1 MPGYRC
7 VGPLQYQHLSG
18 RRHRL
23 QLGTEQFK
31 KLLETAEEEVPELVP
46 FLAMAGFAGARRSE
60 LVREYAEDQVLEWED
75 VDWQKQLI
83 TARLL
88 LPSPADISLGACWQS
103 SLVSFSEYCL
113 PASLNPTRAKFVQSE
128 SGSLILQPRRKRSIV
143 VIDPPICIPST
154 PPFVDS
160 EAVRQGIRT
169 RGGWV
174 SPESLVFL
182 EPRRA
187 QIES

>member
-1 MPGYRC
+1 MAATTQA
-7 VGPLQYQHLSG
+7 LQ
-18 RRHRL
+18 RRPPRHSVATH
-23 QLGTEQFK
+23 QK
-31 KLLETAEEEVPELVP
+31 KRFIRIP
-46 FLAMAGFAGARRSE
+46 
-60 LVREYAEDQVLEWED
+60 Q
-75 VDWQKQLI
+75 
-83 TARLL
+83 
-88 LPSPADISLGACWQS
+88 
-103 SLVSFSEYCL
+103 
-113 PASLNPTRAKFVQSE
+113 RAKFVQSE

-160 EAVRQGIRT
+160 KAVRQGIRT

-174 SPESLVFL
+174 SPESPVFL

>member
-1 MPGYRC
+1 MLFVIRMLRIGWC
-7 VGPLQYQHLSG
+7 VQEKRDWASFLNEWAILRPSANGIIWKH
-18 RRHRL
+18 
-23 QLGTEQFK
+23 
-31 KLLETAEEEVPELVP
+31 LLEKKVRVGLR
-46 FLAMAGFAGARRSE
+46 FGAR
-60 LVREYAEDQVLEWED
+60 LA
-75 VDWQKQLI
+75 
-83 TARLL
+83 
-88 LPSPADISLGACWQS
+88 LPSPAHISFGACCPS
-103 SLVSFSEYCL
+103 CLVSFSEYCL

-143 VIDPPICIPST
+143 VIDPPICIAST

-174 SPESLVFL
+174 SPESPVFL

-187 QIES
+187 QIER

>member
-1 MPGYRC
+1 MLFVIRMLRIGWG
-7 VGPLQYQHLSG
+7 VLA
-18 RRHRL
+18 HRDL
-23 QLGTEQFK
+23 ASFPNEWAILRPSANGIIWK
-31 KLLETAEEEVPELVP
+31 HLLEKK
-46 FLAMAGFAGARRSE
+46 
-60 LVREYAEDQVLEWED
+60 VRVGLCFD
-75 VDWQKQLI
+75 
-83 TARLL
+83 ARLV
-88 LPSPADISLGACWQS
+88 LPSPADISLGACCQS
-103 SLVSFSEYCL
+103 SLVSFSEYCS

-174 SPESLVFL
+174 SPESPVFL

>member
-1 MPGYRC
+1 MLFVIRMLRIGWG
-7 VGPLQYQHLSG
+7 VLA
-18 RRHRL
+18 HRDWASFPNEWAIL
-23 QLGTEQFK
+23 RPSANGIIWK
-31 KLLETAEEEVPELVP
+31 HLLEKKVRVGLR
-46 FLAMAGFAGARRSE
+46 FGAR
-60 LVREYAEDQVLEWED
+60 LV
-75 VDWQKQLI
+75 
-83 TARLL
+83 
-88 LPSPADISLGACWQS
+88 LPSPADISLGAFCQS

-160 EAVRQGIRT
+160 EAVRQGIHT

-174 SPESLVFL
+174 SPESPVFL